1 MNDFIGK
8 NYTVPQLDLSVKPE
22 DTAEKYAY
30 LYEQTVVDD
39 SESYLG
45 HPDSVLLKN
54 GDILTVYP
62 HGHGKGAV
70 LNKISA
76 DGGSSYTKNIASPPE
91 SWKKSL
97 ETPTVYRLEFSDGTP
112 DKLILISANSKW
124 PGMDT
129 PGGFNCSVSCDEG
142 ETWSEFETFYSRAD
156 GYELIPIVAWRR

>member
-22 DTAEKYAY
+22 NTVEKYAY

-76 DGGSSYTKNIASPPE
+76 DGGRSYTKYSLSARVVEKIARDSDCLPP
-91 SWKKSL
+91 
-97 ETPTVYRLEFSDGTP
+97 RIFGQH
-112 DKLILISANSKW
+112 A
-124 PGMDT
+124 G
-129 PGGFNCSVSCDEG
+129 
-142 ETWSEFETFYSRAD
+142 
-156 GYELIPIVAWRR
+156 

>member
-54 GDILTVYP
+54 GELYTFTQDYTF
-62 HGHGKGAV
+62 
-70 LNKISA
+70 
-76 DGGSSYTKNIASPPE
+76 SSPSMAS
-91 SWKKSL
+91 SVTLGRNTNGRSIWKDKSGKSL
-97 ETPTVYRLEFSDGTP
+97 NDLAAESTDCDPQDE
-112 DKLILISANSKW
+112 KSA
-124 PGMDT
+124 
-129 PGGFNCSVSCDEG
+129 
-142 ETWSEFETFYSRAD
+142 
-156 GYELIPIVAWRR
+156 

>member
-22 DTAEKYAY
+22 NTAEKYAY

-76 DGGSSYTKNIASPPE
+76 DGGRSYTKNIASPPE
-91 SWKKSL
+91 SWKNRSRH
-97 ETPTVYRLEFSDGTP
+97 RLSTASNFRT
-112 DKLILISANSKW
+112 A
-124 PGMDT
+124 
-129 PGGFNCSVSCDEG
+129 
-142 ETWSEFETFYSRAD
+142 
-156 GYELIPIVAWRR
+156 RRIN

>member
-54 GDILTVYP
+54 GDILTV
-62 HGHGKGAV
+62 
-70 LNKISA
+70 
-76 DGGSSYTKNIASPPE
+76 
-91 SWKKSL
+91 
-97 ETPTVYRLEFSDGTP
+97 
-112 DKLILISANSKW
+112 
-124 PGMDT
+124 
-129 PGGFNCSVSCDEG
+129 SVS
-142 ETWSEFETFYSRAD
+142 
-156 GYELIPIVAWRR
+156 

>member
-76 DGGSSYTKNIASPPE
+76 DGGRSYTKYSLSARVVEKIARDTDCLPP
-91 SWKKSL
+91 
-97 ETPTVYRLEFSDGTP
+97 RFFGRH
-112 DKLILISANSKW
+112 A
-124 PGMDT
+124 G
-129 PGGFNCSVSCDEG
+129 
-142 ETWSEFETFYSRAD
+142 
-156 GYELIPIVAWRR
+156 

>member
-76 DGGSSYTKNIASPPE
+76 DG
-91 SWKKSL
+91 
-97 ETPTVYRLEFSDGTP
+97 SDKTY
-112 DKLILISANSKW
+112 IISKRIN
-124 PGMDT
+124 PRDT
-129 PGGFNCSVSCDEG
+129 DELVGF
-142 ETWSEFETFYSRAD
+142 
-156 GYELIPIVAWRR
+156 LK

>member
-22 DTAEKYAY
+22 DTAEEYAY

-76 DGGSSYTKNIASPPE
+76 DGGRSISSP
-91 SWKKSL
+91 
-97 ETPTVYRLEFSDGTP
+97 
-112 DKLILISANSKW
+112 ANSSIWFCVTGKCRKCPVW
-124 PGMDT
+124 SCWSGFVNRPITLT
-129 PGGFNCSVSCDEG
+129 PPSS
-142 ETWSEFETFYSRAD
+142 W
-156 GYELIPIVAWRR
+156 